1 MAMILTPRPGASIFS
16 EITPEVP
23 TNYTYSVTASDFKS
37 ANPLKEPYLSLLKE
51 QLPAKL
57 YSLSYIPRDTTR
69 GFYSDRTLCVR
80 TTMPL
85 GCSLLNRQIVIKLRI
100 ESYIKMVSVQ
110 FQAQDIQRERSDSF
124 FDLMPWEK

>member
-1 MAMILTPRPGASIFS
+1 MILTPRPGASIFS
-16 EITPEVP
+16 ETSPDIP

-37 ANPLKEPYLSLLKE
+37 TNPLKEPYLSLLKE

-69 GFYSDRTLCVR
+69 GFYSEGTLCVR

-85 GCSLLNRQIVIKLRI
+85 GCSLLNRTTVIKLWI
-100 ESYIKMVSVQ
+100 KSHLKMVSVQ
-110 FQAQDIQRERSDSF
+110 FKAQDIQRERSDSF
-124 FDLMPWEK
+124 FDLMPWER